1 MRESHEREL
10 ELEGELE
17 CMRRDNE
24 TLLDQR
30 MAELAQAFIN
40 AESDEIKIMK
50 QELAKEKRKRRETEE
65 TIKGLFKVRQC
76 VSGR

>member
-1 MRESHEREL
+1 
-10 ELEGELE
+10 
-17 CMRRDNE
+17 MRRDNE

-50 QELAKEKRKRRETEE
+50 QELAKEKRKRREAEE
-65 TIKGLFKVRQC
+65 TIKGLFKVRC